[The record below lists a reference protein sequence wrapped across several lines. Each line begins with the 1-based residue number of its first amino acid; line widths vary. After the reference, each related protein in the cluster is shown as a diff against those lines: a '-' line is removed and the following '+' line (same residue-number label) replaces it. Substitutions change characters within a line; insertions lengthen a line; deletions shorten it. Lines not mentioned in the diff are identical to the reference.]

1 MWGNQSEKFL
11 IIYFKKSLQI
21 INMENLKSE
30 MGDEDI
36 ENKEELSL
44 AAIKE
49 EIEQQK
55 VLGLGVSSEGFKC
68 LDENGQEMLIKRAKK
83 HVDGSQYKFTLE
95 QRALCDTYL
104 IEAKKRYPN
113 IEPGVLNVLVED
125 FVKFPDKVHADM
137 IADEEYMENIITEE
151 EEEV

>member
-1 MWGNQSEKFL
+1 
-11 IIYFKKSLQI
+11 
-21 INMENLKSE
+21 MENLKRE
-30 MGDEDI
+30 MGEQDQ

-49 EIEQQK
+49 EIEDQK

-83 HVDGSQYKFTLE
+83 HMDGTQYKFTLE
-95 QRALCDTYL
+95 QKALCDTYL
-104 IEAKKRYPN
+104 EEAKRRYPN
-113 IEPGVLNVLVED
+113 IEVGVLNVLVED

-137 IADEEYMENIITEE
+137 MADTEYMENIIPE